1 MVKNVNEN
9 LVKISSS
16 PFIVEQGLLMD
27 QEVVLRVKG
36 DVVKVEEKSN
46 QDGTVDRIAVVKVQF
61 GEDVEVVE

>member
-1 MVKNVNEN
+1 MAKNVNEN

-16 PFIVEQGLLMD
+16 PFVVEQGLLMD

-36 DVVKVEEKSN
+36 DVVKVEVKSN

>member
-1 MVKNVNEN
+1 
-9 LVKISSS
+9 
-16 PFIVEQGLLMD
+16 MD

>member
-1 MVKNVNEN
+1 MAKNVNEN

-16 PFIVEQGLLMD
+16 PFVVEQGLLMD

-46 QDGTVDRIAVVKVQF
+46 QDGTVDRIVVVKVQF

>member
-1 MVKNVNEN
+1 MAKNVNEN

-16 PFIVEQGLLMD
+16 PFIVEKGLLMD

-61 GEDVEVVE
+61 GEDVEVV